1 MKHFKLNIGTK
12 LFILYFVIS
21 SALVFVFVNRTS
33 TDSAKEVMIEVSELM
48 SRIAS
53 ENTIN
58 GALL

>member
-1 MKHFKLNIGTK
+1 M
-12 LFILYFVIS
+12 
-21 SALVFVFVNRTS
+21 VFVFVNRTS

-58 GALL
+58 GEIDI